1 MIFFHKEFIIRN
13 INCYQNIIIWGVR
26 HKTRIIKQYMIG
38 FWYRLICDAVHDFI
52 SINACRI
59 FIKIVIVGNK
69 LRKRYSMISPEMP

>member
-1 MIFFHKEFIIRN
+1 MSEGLRLIVYSVDGSNTQETDIESLN
-13 INCYQNIIIWGVR
+13 
-26 HKTRIIKQYMIG
+26 
-38 FWYRLICDAVHDFI
+38 RLICDAVHDFI